1 MTLIYDVSYIRL
13 NGHVVLCRGKM
24 VVWPNWNS
32 LFLMLIKG
40 LYFIHRQIYL
50 INNNFELKGTS
61 LPYNLKIKLM
71 CGPHNEILRHKK
83 CQNAAI

>member
-1 MTLIYDVSYIRL
+1 MKLILVVNFINILRIRL

-32 LFLMLIKG
+32 LFLTLIKG

-61 LPYNLKIKLM
+61 
-71 CGPHNEILRHKK
+71 ILL
-83 CQNAAI
+83 QVEAIPQRETE